1 MLRFFG
7 AGVLLLTIASSVTA
21 GERYVEIWNPPEARV
36 GAATGKCA
44 SKSHGAA
51 ASASVSVSRH
61 NAARVVPR
69 RVADPLPRSSLS
81 KRAPV
86 AAVKKTVVPPSGYIP
101 RLITPEG
108 NVLRV

>member
-1 MLRFFG
+1 MFRFLG

-36 GAATGKCA
+36 GSAAGKCA
-44 SKSHGAA
+44 PKSRSAA
-51 ASASVSVSRH
+51 VSRR
-61 NAARVVPR
+61 NATKVSPR
-69 RVADPLPRSSLS
+69 RVADPLPRSAPS
-81 KRAPV
+81 KHTPV
-86 AAVKKTVVPPSGYIP
+86 VTVKKPAAPPSMSIP

>member
-21 GERYVEIWNPPEARV
+21 GERYVEIWNPPEAGV
-36 GAATGKCA
+36 GASIGKCP
-44 SKSHGAA
+44 SKSH
-51 ASASVSVSRH
+51 ASASTSVSVSRH
-61 NAARVVPR
+61 SAARVVPR
-69 RVADPLPRSSLS
+69 RIADPLPRSSLS
-81 KRAPV
+81 KRTPV
-86 AAVKKTVVPPSGYIP
+86 AAVKKPVAPPSGYIP